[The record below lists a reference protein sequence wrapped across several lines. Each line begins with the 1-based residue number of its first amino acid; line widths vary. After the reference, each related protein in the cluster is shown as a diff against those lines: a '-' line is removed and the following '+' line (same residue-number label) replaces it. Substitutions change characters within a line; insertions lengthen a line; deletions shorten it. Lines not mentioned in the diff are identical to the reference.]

1 MLPRLRLIG
10 INLLIATVLVLV
22 AIEALPQSPLA
33 VRAAVQPLTER
44 VGLAQSWNLFA
55 PPDRMNIRLRAEI
68 TYRDHQTA
76 HWRSPDWPALSP
88 TRRFVM
94 HRRLEWLDQLFTA
107 GNSPAFT
114 SWARFLARSERPDL
128 PDADRGAEVKI
139 IIDESPIASAEIRPW
154 TSWHTPPK
162 FDQATTLAIEKL
174 P

>member
-10 INLLIATVLVLV
+10 INLLIAAVLALV
-22 AIEALPQSPLA
+22 VIEAIPQSPPA
-33 VRAAVQPLTER
+33 VRAAVQPLTQR

-55 PPDRMNIRLRAEI
+55 PPDRMNTRLRAEI
-68 TYRDHQTA
+68 TYPDGRTA
-76 HWRSPDWPALSP
+76 QWRSPDWPKFSP
-88 TRRFVM
+88 AQRFVM
-94 HRRLEWLDQLFTA
+94 HRRSEWLDQLSTA

-154 TSWHTPPK
+154 TSWRTPPK
-162 FDQATTLAIEKL
+162 FGQATTLAIEKL